1 MFKKVSIVG
10 LLVLSLVLASFGP
23 AQAGK
28 GGNTGGSNNASVY
41 VIHGINGMDLGAAME
56 LPVDIFV
63 GGVGCAL
70 TAFPFRQVAGPV
82 ALPAGTYN
90 IQISLANSSNPC
102 SNAPVIAG
110 DFTFAAGATYTV
122 IAHLTADGAPTAS
135 QFTNDVSYPGRG
147 VTRVSLAHTA
157 FAPQVDI
164 YLKSN
169 HVSQILED
177 VPNGAFAALPLRP
190 GRYNVWLNL
199 ANTDTTVLGPANFIF
214 KPGISYFNFVVGSAT
229 NGLYVVSYDVRTF
242 PTKIE
247 GSSNGKPGGK
257 PGGKLSITPK
267 SMKFNR

>member
-1 MFKKVSIVG
+1 MFKKVSLVG

-23 AQAGK
+23 AQAAR
-28 GGNTGGSNNASVY
+28 NSSAGSSTNANVY
-41 VIHGINGMDLGAAME
+41 VIHGINGVDLGAPMD

-90 IQISLANSSNPC
+90 IQISLANASDPC

-110 DFTFAAGATYTV
+110 DFTFDAGATYTV
-122 IAHLTADGAPTAS
+122 IAHLTAAGAPTAS
-135 QFTNDVSYPGRG
+135 QFTNDVSYTGRG
-147 VTRVSLAHTA
+147 KTRVSLSHAA
-157 FAPQVDI
+157 FAPEVDV

-177 VPNGAFAALPLRP
+177 VPNGAFAALSLRP
-190 GRYNVWLNL
+190 GRYNVALNL
-199 ANTDTTVLGPANFIF
+199 ANTNTTVLGPAGFIF

-229 NGLYVVSYDVRTF
+229 NGLYVVSYEVRTF
-242 PTKIE
+242 PTKID
-247 GSSNGKPGGK
+247 GKPGTK
-257 PGGKLSITPK
+257 PGVKTGNLPK
-267 SMKFNR
+267 AMKMDR